1 MGVNI
6 VYVAFPDRPD
16 TVVPAFWQEL
26 QSTLPDYFHKISG
39 GRHQMRF
46 GTLLCPRSDGGCYL
60 APAAYH
66 TYDPA
71 RDLPDLCREILT
83 AVASDH
89 AATLQATDV
98 LIMAFL
104 QDFLPGVSGMAQLPS
119 AANAPYRGP
128 GIVVDVQPKEMFF
141 GLVAHEYAHLLG
153 FQHPPAH
160 GRKFFGDYCLMD
172 AKVHRLVPL
181 CVENLYRRGWL
192 GAEQVVEVTDSVYN
206 VALADMRRGGKVLR
220 VFASPNQYFWVC
232 NHQGS
237 DYDAVYAGTGLLI
250 WHIKLDDGLPSS
262 GPELWDVESA
272 AGLFRDGIAD
282 PVAGVDS
289 LDLSPDYIGSAADF
303 FQVGPPPPGGYHFGP
318 QTNPSSRAYHFVSL
332 TTDSLVQD
340 ADTGVALRI
349 TGQRADTIL
358 VDVLVPNRPPY
369 FGSTH
374 LLPAVIA
381 ADSPHVVECQALDDH
396 RVERVSLCYA
406 PDTLASFSCTEMEYL
421 SRCWWRGTIP
431 PQQGANRVCYFLK
444 AWDAS
449 QRWARLPERGCFSA
463 AVQGRPTAVMAP
475 LALHVLQLPGH
486 AGTAS
491 ILLANAGD
499 GLLLFQ
505 VLLLPEVGS
514 GGELLS
520 PRSEVAPHGL
530 DANRWWDAAEVAVGP
545 EGNKLGSIKVKNSEQ
560 ELFVRQQWYS
570 LRQGDRYLLG
580 VQWKRG
586 ADEPRTT
593 LMVTWPLEVLPQKEH
608 YFAEPPVS
616 VQHGVAV
623 DEQGLPCTVM
633 EARIA
638 LEALMGADT
647 TWPRLCF
654 FAQRVTDRPAEGV
667 AVSWPPPGA
676 GYNGG
681 DLALLR
687 TNAAVP
693 WVEVEPRNGALPA
706 GASTVLTVRCAR
718 EHGSRARIVLTTND
732 PHQPFLSLPLEV
744 YTASDIHGHAAVYP
758 NPFTGHAIVQLFLE
772 QPSAHAEVIVYN
784 LVGQTVRVL
793 LRGPLAPGLHRLVW
807 DGNDVSGAPASSGIY
822 LVKIKHSAL
831 VKCLKVV
838 RLR

>member
-1 MGVNI
+1 
-6 VYVAFPDRPD
+6 
-16 TVVPAFWQEL
+16 
-26 QSTLPDYFHKISG
+26 
-39 GRHQMRF
+39 
-46 GTLLCPRSDGGCYL
+46 
-60 APAAYH
+60 
-66 TYDPA
+66 
-71 RDLPDLCREILT
+71 
-83 AVASDH
+83 
-89 AATLQATDV
+89 
-98 LIMAFL
+98 
-104 QDFLPGVSGMAQLPS
+104 
-119 AANAPYRGP
+119 
-128 GIVVDVQPKEMFF
+128 
-141 GLVAHEYAHLLG
+141 
-153 FQHPPAH
+153 
-160 GRKFFGDYCLMD
+160 
-172 AKVHRLVPL
+172 
-181 CVENLYRRGWL
+181 
-192 GAEQVVEVTDSVYN
+192 
-206 VALADMRRGGKVLR
+206 
-220 VFASPNQYFWVC
+220 
-232 NHQGS
+232 
-237 DYDAVYAGTGLLI
+237 
-250 WHIKLDDGLPSS
+250 
-262 GPELWDVESA
+262 
-272 AGLFRDGIAD
+272 
-282 PVAGVDS
+282 
-289 LDLSPDYIGSAADF
+289 
-303 FQVGPPPPGGYHFGP
+303 
-318 QTNPSSRAYHFVSL
+318 
-332 TTDSLVQD
+332 
-340 ADTGVALRI
+340 
-349 TGQRADTIL
+349 
-358 VDVLVPNRPPY
+358 
-369 FGSTH
+369 
-374 LLPAVIA
+374 
-381 ADSPHVVECQALDDH
+381 
-396 RVERVSLCYA
+396 
-406 PDTLASFSCTEMEYL
+406 
-421 SRCWWRGTIP
+421 
-431 PQQGANRVCYFLK
+431 
-444 AWDAS
+444 
-449 QRWARLPERGCFSA
+449 
-463 AVQGRPTAVMAP
+463 MAP